1 MVRPKDGTLLG
12 WGRGMHGSLG
22 DGYIDRITPKPHAP
36 VGLGPVQVHFF
47 ASNSGFAIRNDGTV
61 MAWGV
66 FVGGPKEWALTPV
79 PFFKVKP

>member
-36 VGLGPVQVHFF
+36 VGLGPVLAHFY
-47 ASNSGFAIRNDGTV
+47 ASNSGFAVREDGTV
-61 MAWGV
+61 MAWGI